1 MIAVVKTGGK
11 QYILKEKAIVRV
23 EKLLGEVGET
33 VIFPD
38 VLMVSDEAGKK
49 VTVGTPV
56 VDGVS
61 VSGTIVKQGRT
72 RTTTVVKYKNKTR
85 YKRTI
90 GHRQYFT
97 EVKID
102 KIK

>member
-33 VIFPD
+33 ITFPD

-56 VDGVS
+56 VEGVS

-72 RTTTVVKYKNKTR
+72 RTTNVVKYKNKTR

-102 KIK
+102 TIK